1 MVILALRLAPGEGAE
16 MFGQEQQDLTAEA
29 RRGLPGG
36 FVELP
41 AGVTHYEL
49 QGKADAGTV
58 VLIHGNAAPLV
69 TWDRTIGP
77 LCDAGFRVLRYD
89 LFGHGFSDRPGLR
102 TYDRLFYNDQLAD
115 LLDALGI
122 ASPVGMVGTSQG
134 GSIAACF
141 AAENPGAV
149 SRLALLA
156 PFFDE
161 LPGTGS
167 VTYRLMAA
175 PIVGDLLMKL
185 VGDGKLSDLSDAV
198 VSPQARAVLQPQVA
212 EQFRYRGKRRAIL
225 ANLRGD
231 ALNDATD
238 CYRRLGELGIPVLLA
253 FGSLDQKL
261 PRESM
266 TRLHDLLPDIEYHQI
281 DGAGHLA
288 HYESADQVNPLL
300 VRFLSD

>member
-1 MVILALRLAPGEGAE
+1 
-16 MFGQEQQDLTAEA
+16 MFGPERLDLTAEV
-29 RRGLPGG
+29 RRGLPGS

-49 QGKADAGTV
+49 QGEADAGTV
-58 VLIHGNAAPLV
+58 VLIHGNAAPSV
-69 TWDRTIGP
+69 TWDRTIAP
-77 LCDAGFRVLRYD
+77 LRDAGLRVLRYD
-89 LFGHGFSDRPGLR
+89 LFGHGFSDRPDLK
-102 TYDRLFYNDQLAD
+102 TYDRRFYNTQLAD

-122 ASPVGMVGTSQG
+122 ASPVRLVGTSQG

-161 LPGTGS
+161 LPGSGS
-167 VTYRLMAA
+167 VLFRLMVA
-175 PIVGDLLMKL
+175 PVVGDLLMRL
-185 VGDGKLSDLSDAV
+185 AGDGKLADLSNAV
-198 VSPQARAVLQPQVA
+198 VSPDTRAVLQPQVA
-212 EQFRYRGKRRAIL
+212 EQFRYRGKREAIL

-231 ALNDATD
+231 ALNDSTD
-238 CYRRLGELGIPVLLA
+238 CYRRIREQGSPVLLA

-288 HYESADQVNPLL
+288 HYESADRVNPLL
-300 VRFLSD
+300 IRFLSD